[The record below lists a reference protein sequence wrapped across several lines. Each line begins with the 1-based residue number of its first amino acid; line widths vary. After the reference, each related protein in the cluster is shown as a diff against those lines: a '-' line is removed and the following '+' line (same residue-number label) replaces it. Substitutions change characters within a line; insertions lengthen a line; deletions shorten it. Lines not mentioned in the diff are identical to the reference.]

1 VLNSQAENELFRP
14 PLALFHDQWVLAV
27 LFLALLSIGQYS
39 AFAVFWAIPPSYMTP
54 TTVATGIAVVSSF
67 GQISGMLPPWKLGI
81 LKASTGDIGAG
92 LYLVAAGITV
102 ILEFGRE
109 AMTAK
114 PLTSP

>member
-1 VLNSQAENELFRP
+1 VLSGQAENELFRP

-54 TTVATGIAVVSSF
+54 TTVATGGYSRCQQFWTNLRDAS
-67 GQISGMLPPWKLGI
+67 PWKLGI

-92 LYLVAAGITV
+92 LYPVAAIELLWG
-102 ILEFGRE
+102 
-109 AMTAK
+109 
-114 PLTSP
+114 